1 MLVTDG
7 CEACRSLIPSCLRE
21 FTRTVRTFRL
31 EDDFFARLCIDY
43 STAADKSLNQSLTSE
58 IRSEKDPLRRVAMM
72 RLVPEALSQVHA
84 RQRLLSPRFNRHSL
98 FLYGA
103 GGLTT
108 VTVLTLGTRRLLA
121 NWDMPKPVR
130 YGLTA
135 FTMFPFWEMGV
146 FFLGRKVSQMWSGH
160 AHYKILP
167 LRDITETEDEDI
179 VEDPA
184 VPAPVPRIAPT
195 LPEPDSDHSDD
206 VSSVTT
212 DPGAHMDEIR
222 NWFQNLPPPP
232 GLGPDDRI
240 PVNTIVGPLES
251 VILETNI
258 ESGEDYLARVETRDI
273 PVPRVAT
280 PIGPTTQEVQHY
292 SDALENIIRACK
304 GRVEGKAKPFK
315 PSDKVYAGIL
325 SVQRALKDHVF
336 TKRRVQQW
344 AADNPC
350 LNELVSKKWSQ
361 RTVVNALDMLMATSA
376 NQHFVKW
383 AVSIKDEILA
393 AGKEPRM
400 IMSCGGA
407 GQLCALLTV
416 KCFEDL
422 YFDHFERRSIKHR
435 PKMVAMRE
443 VAEKMRYGHV
453 YENDGSAWDV
463 TVSPE
468 LRHTLED
475 PILEHIAMLLFSHGN
490 FELIT
495 WDMQGA
501 DLEDR
506 RKDQL
511 KASFNKHGA
520 RACIIVRAF
529 RKSGDRGTSAL
540 NNLVNLTLWSAMVL
554 DDPAQVVY
562 KPSARKY
569 RINGQNTD
577 FAFFYEGDDSIVSC
591 GQRLDVDHLTKEWE
605 RAGMRPKLFH
615 RKKGDA
621 WTFCGVNGIAGTL
634 AEPVPQLARN
644 IASSAYSVSQG
655 LDTGLA
661 RAMTL
666 VGRVENFRDSC
677 PVFAHYFA
685 CIARHHLQ
693 GCTLKSVPMDRESQ
707 MQIYGDYDDSRTVNI
722 EDLLVVDNRTST
734 KGTDVIQAACGAP
747 LTQELVSAIAG
758 LDTLGPEDTWIFR
771 HMPAE
776 WFHVPA

>member
-7 CEACRSLIPSCLRE
+7 CEVCRCLIPRCLRE
-21 FTRTVRTFRL
+21 YTRTVRTFRL

-43 STAADKSLNQSLTSE
+43 CTAADKSLNQSLTSE

-72 RLVPEALSQVHA
+72 RLIPEALSQVHV
-84 RQRLLSPRFNRHSL
+84 RQQLLSTRFNRHTL
-98 FLYGA
+98 FLYGM

-108 VTVLTLGTRRLLA
+108 VTALGLGTKRILA
-121 NWDMPKPVR
+121 NWDMPKSVR
-130 YGLTA
+130 WGLAA
-135 FTMFPFWEMGV
+135 FSMCPFWELGL
-146 FFLGRKVSQMWSGH
+146 FYLGRKVSQLWGGH

-167 LRDITETEDEDI
+167 LRDITENEDEDD
-179 VEDPA
+179 EDASVSPPA
-184 VPAPVPRIAPT
+184 VPRVLQLPP
-195 LPEPDSDHSDD
+195 LPESENDHPDE

-212 DPGAHMDEIR
+212 DPGAHIDEIR
-222 NWFQNLPPPP
+222 TWFENLPEPRAMS
-232 GLGPDDRI
+232 PDDRI

-292 SDALENIIRACK
+292 TDALENVIRACK

-361 RTVVNALDMLMATSA
+361 RTVQNALDMLMATSA

-393 AGKEPRM
+393 KGKEPRM

-422 YFDHFERRSIKHR
+422 YFDHFERHSIKHR

-495 WDMQGA
+495 WDMQEA

-506 RKDQL
+506 RK
-511 KASFNKHGA
+511 
-520 RACIIVRAF
+520 R
-529 RKSGDRGTSAL
+529 
-540 NNLVNLTLWSAMVL
+540 
-554 DDPAQVVY
+554 
-562 KPSARKY
+562 
-569 RINGQNTD
+569 
-577 FAFFYEGDDSIVSC
+577 
-591 GQRLDVDHLTKEWE
+591 
-605 RAGMRPKLFH
+605 
-615 RKKGDA
+615 
-621 WTFCGVNGIAGTL
+621 
-634 AEPVPQLARN
+634 
-644 IASSAYSVSQG
+644 
-655 LDTGLA
+655 
-661 RAMTL
+661 
-666 VGRVENFRDSC
+666 
-677 PVFAHYFA
+677 
-685 CIARHHLQ
+685 
-693 GCTLKSVPMDRESQ
+693 
-707 MQIYGDYDDSRTVNI
+707 
-722 EDLLVVDNRTST
+722 
-734 KGTDVIQAACGAP
+734 
-747 LTQELVSAIAG
+747 
-758 LDTLGPEDTWIFR
+758 
-771 HMPAE
+771 
-776 WFHVPA
+776 